1 MNWKDVTIW
10 QWQQMQNLLAKSKDY
25 TELDIAVKSLAIL
38 TNQTE
43 SQIDSLTIKQLG
55 VELEKIK
62 FITDTAPTP
71 KTVDFIK
78 VGKKRYR
85 CIYDVRKI
93 PYSRY
98 LETKFFTTDV
108 TMNLHKIAAS
118 MVVPMKLTW
127 RGWRVAKY
135 DASKHD
141 EYSQDLLGAPFEQV
155 YGSVVFFCQV
165 FSDSIKS
172 LADYFKEEMMKAGMT
187 TEEAETTV
195 KVLCQSMDGFTRLP
209 LSQNTKE

>member
-10 QWQQMQNLLAKSKDY
+10 QWQQMQNLLLKSKDY

-141 EYSQDLLGAPFEQV
+141 EYAQDLLAAPFEQV

-195 KVLCQSMDGFTRLP
+195 TALCQSMDGFTRLP
-209 LSQNTKE
+209 LSPTTKK

>member
-25 TELDIAVKSLAIL
+25 TKLDIAVKSLAIL

-43 SQIDSLTIKQLG
+43 NQIDSLTIKELG
-55 VELEKIK
+55 VQLEKIK
-62 FITDTAPTP
+62 FMDTPPEP
-71 KTVDFIK
+71 KPVDFIK
-78 VGKKRYR
+78 LGKKRYK
-85 CIYDVRKI
+85 CIYDVKKL

-98 LETKFFTTDV
+98 LETKFFGSDV
-108 TMNLHKIAAS
+108 TMNLHKRAAS

-141 EYSQDLLGAPFEQV
+141 DYAQDLLSAPFEQV
-155 YGSVVFFCQV
+155 YGSIVFFCHV
-165 FSDSIKS
+165 FADSITN
-172 LADYFKEEMMKAGMT
+172 LADFLRVELRSKGMT
-187 TEEAETTV
+187 MEEAETTLLA
-195 KVLCQSMDGFTRLP
+195 LCESMDGFTRLP
-209 LSQNTKE
+209 LSPTTKK